1 MKILSVRHAALPAL
15 LLPLIAAAQAAD
27 EQTMVVTAAPTTVS
41 ELDTPAA
48 VSVVNGDEM
57 RQAAP
62 RVNLSESLGAVPGL
76 QVQNRQ
82 NYAQDLQL
90 SIRGFGSRSTYGV
103 RGLRIYVDGIPATMP
118 DGQGQTSN
126 IDIGSVDTI
135 EVLRGPFSALYGNSS
150 GGVINVTSQTGT
162 QPPTVEA
169 SSYYGSFGT
178 WHYGMKATGAVGDG
192 SHAGDVDYTVSTN
205 RFTTHGYR
213 DHSGARKNLA
223 NARLGV
229 RINDVSKLTLL
240 LNSVDIKANDAGGLT
255 ADEWRD
261 NPRQSPRGDQYNTR
275 KNTRQTQ
282 AGLRYER
289 QLSAQ
294 DDLSVM
300 MYAGERETT
309 QFQSIPRAP
318 QLKPSHAG
326 GVIDLTRHYQGIDT
340 RLTHRGELLVPVT
353 LTAGLDYENMSERR
367 KGYENFVMVNGAP
380 QYGEQGALR
389 RNERNLM
396 WNVDPYLQ
404 TQWQLTDKLSLDAG
418 VRYSSVWF
426 DSNDYYITPGNGDDS
441 GDASYHKWLPAG
453 SLKYALTDAW
463 NVYLSAGRGF
473 ETPTINELSYRSDNQ
488 SGLNFGLKPST
499 NDTVEIGS
507 KTRIGNG
514 LFTAA
519 LFQTNTDNEIVV
531 DSSSGGR
538 TSYKNAGKTRRQGVE
553 LGLDQQFGESWRL
566 KAAWTWLDA
575 TYRTNVCDDA
585 SCNGNR
591 IPGIARNMGYAS
603 FGYQPEQGWYA
614 GSDIRYM
621 SDIMAND
628 ENTAKAP
635 SWTVVGLTTGYKWS
649 YGRMDMDL
657 FGRIDNLFD
666 REYVGSVIVNESNGR
681 YYEPAPGRN
690 YGIGMTPAWR
700 FKNRPPPPPM
710 PLAIGGRSAF
720 PGRLFHRQADTRQR
734 PALDTPPPS

>member
-150 GGVINVTSQTGT
+150 GGVINVTSQTGI

-261 NPRQSPRGDQYNTR
+261 NPRQSPHGDQYNTR

-538 TSYKNAGKTRRQGVE
+538 TSYKNAGKTRRQGME

-690 YGIGMTPAWR
+690 YGIGLNLAWR
-700 FKNRPPPPPM
+700 FE
-710 PLAIGGRSAF
+710 
-720 PGRLFHRQADTRQR
+720 
-734 PALDTPPPS
+734 

>member
-1 MKILSVRHAALPAL
+1 MKIIAMRTVALPAL
-15 LLPLIAAAQAAD
+15 LLPLVANVHASTND
-27 EQTMVVTAAPTTVS
+27 EQTMVVTATPTAIS

-48 VSVVNGDEM
+48 VSVVNGDDM

-62 RVNLSESLGAVPGL
+62 RINLSESLGAVPGL

-103 RGLRIYVDGIPATMP
+103 RGLRLYVDGIPATMP

-126 IDIGSVDTI
+126 IDIGSIDSL

-150 GGVINVTSQTGT
+150 GGVINVNTQTGS
-162 QPPTVEA
+162 QPPTIEA

-178 WHYGMKATGAVGDG
+178 WHYGLKATGAVGDG
-192 SHAGDVDYTVSTN
+192 TQAGDVDYTVSTN
-205 RFTTHGYR
+205 RFTTHGSR

-223 NARLGV
+223 NAKLGV

-240 LNSVDIKANDAGGLT
+240 FNSVDIKANDPGGLT
-255 ADEWRD
+255 YDEWRN
-261 NPRQSPRGDQYNTR
+261 NPQQSPRGDQYNTR
-275 KNTRQTQ
+275 KTVKQTQ

-289 QLSAQ
+289 QLSQQ

-309 QFQSIPRAP
+309 QYQSIPVAA
-318 QLKPSHAG
+318 QDNPSNSG

-340 RLTHRGELLVPVT
+340 RWTHRGELLVPVT
-353 LTAGLDYENMSERR
+353 FTTGLNYENMSEQR
-367 KGYENFVMVNGAP
+367 KGYENFVVTNDGV
-380 QYGEQGALR
+380 QLGEKGNLR

-404 TQWQLTDKLSLDAG
+404 TQWQLTDKLTFDAG

-426 DSNDYYITPGNGDDS
+426 DSNDHYVTEDNPDS
-441 GDASYHKWLPAG
+441 SDSTSYHKWLPAG
-453 SLKYALTDAW
+453 SLKYAVTEAW
-463 NVYLSAGRGF
+463 NVYLSAGHGF
-473 ETPTINELSYRSDNQ
+473 ETPTITELSYRSKNIA
-488 SGLNFGLKPST
+488 GLNLGLKPAT

-507 KTRIGNG
+507 KLRVANG
-514 LFTAA
+514 LLTAA
-519 LFQTNTDNEIVV
+519 LFQTDTDNEIVAD
-531 DSSSGGR
+531 DSAGGR

-553 LGLDQQFGESWRL
+553 LGLDQQFGDSWKL

-575 TYRTNVCDDA
+575 TYRTNVCDSSD
-585 SCNGNR
+585 CNGNR

-621 SDIMAND
+621 GDIMAND
-628 ENTAKAP
+628 ANTAKAP

-649 YGRMDMDL
+649 YGKMDMDL
-657 FGRIDNLFD
+657 FGRVDNLFD
-666 REYVGSVIVNESNGR
+666 RTYVGSVIVNESKGR
-681 YYEPAPGRN
+681 YFEPAPGRN
-690 YGIGMTPAWR
+690 FGIGMNLTWR
-700 FKNRPPPPPM
+700 FE
-710 PLAIGGRSAF
+710 
-720 PGRLFHRQADTRQR
+720 
-734 PALDTPPPS
+734 

>member
-538 TSYKNAGKTRRQGVE
+538 TSYKNAGKTRRQGME

-621 SDIMAND
+621 SDIMTND

-690 YGIGMTPAWR
+690 YGIGLNLAWR
-700 FKNRPPPPPM
+700 FE
-710 PLAIGGRSAF
+710 
-720 PGRLFHRQADTRQR
+720 
-734 PALDTPPPS
+734 

>member
-1 MKILSVRHAALPAL
+1 MRHAALPAL

-538 TSYKNAGKTRRQGVE
+538 TSYKNAGKTRRQGME
-553 LGLDQQFGESWRL
+553 LGLDQLFGESWRL

-690 YGIGMTPAWR
+690 YGIGLNLAWR
-700 FKNRPPPPPM
+700 FE
-710 PLAIGGRSAF
+710 
-720 PGRLFHRQADTRQR
+720 
-734 PALDTPPPS
+734 

>member
-150 GGVINVTSQTGT
+150 SGVINVTSQTGT

-538 TSYKNAGKTRRQGVE
+538 TSYKNAGKTRRQGME

-690 YGIGMTPAWR
+690 YGIGLNLAWS
-700 FKNRPPPPPM
+700 FE
-710 PLAIGGRSAF
+710 
-720 PGRLFHRQADTRQR
+720 
-734 PALDTPPPS
+734 

>member
-538 TSYKNAGKTRRQGVE
+538 TSYKNAGKTRRQGME

-681 YYEPAPGRN
+681 YYEPAQGRN
-690 YGIGMTPAWR
+690 YGIGLNLAWR
-700 FKNRPPPPPM
+700 FE
-710 PLAIGGRSAF
+710 
-720 PGRLFHRQADTRQR
+720 
-734 PALDTPPPS
+734 

>member
-538 TSYKNAGKTRRQGVE
+538 TSYKNAGKTRRQGME

-681 YYEPAPGRN
+681 YY
-690 YGIGMTPAWR
+690 
-700 FKNRPPPPPM
+700 
-710 PLAIGGRSAF
+710 
-720 PGRLFHRQADTRQR
+720 
-734 PALDTPPPS
+734 

>member
-169 SSYYGSFGT
+169 GSYYGSFGT

-538 TSYKNAGKTRRQGVE
+538 TSYKNAGKTRRQGME

-690 YGIGMTPAWR
+690 YGIGLNLAWR
-700 FKNRPPPPPM
+700 FE
-710 PLAIGGRSAF
+710 
-720 PGRLFHRQADTRQR
+720 
-734 PALDTPPPS
+734 

>member
-353 LTAGLDYENMSERR
+353 LTAGLDYESMSERR

-538 TSYKNAGKTRRQGVE
+538 TSYKNAGKTRRQGME

-690 YGIGMTPAWR
+690 YGIGLNLAWR
-700 FKNRPPPPPM
+700 FE
-710 PLAIGGRSAF
+710 
-720 PGRLFHRQADTRQR
+720 
-734 PALDTPPPS
+734 

>member
-150 GGVINVTSQTGT
+150 GGVINVTSQTGS

-514 LFTAA
+514 LLTAA
-519 LFQTNTDNEIVV
+519 LFQTDTDNEIVV

-538 TSYKNAGKTRRQGVE
+538 TSYKNAGKTRRQGME

-575 TYRTNVCDDA
+575 TYRTNVCGDA

-657 FGRIDNLFD
+657 FGRVDNLFD

-690 YGIGMTPAWR
+690 YGIGLNLAWR
-700 FKNRPPPPPM
+700 FE
-710 PLAIGGRSAF
+710 
-720 PGRLFHRQADTRQR
+720 
-734 PALDTPPPS
+734 

>member
-1 MKILSVRHAALPAL
+1 MRHVALPAL

-538 TSYKNAGKTRRQGVE
+538 TSYKNAGKTRRQGME

-628 ENTAKAP
+628 ENTTKAP

-690 YGIGMTPAWR
+690 YGIGLNLAWR
-700 FKNRPPPPPM
+700 FE
-710 PLAIGGRSAF
+710 
-720 PGRLFHRQADTRQR
+720 
-734 PALDTPPPS
+734 

>member
-538 TSYKNAGKTRRQGVE
+538 TSYKNAGKTRRQGME

-575 TYRTNVCDDA
+575 TYPTNVCDDA

-690 YGIGMTPAWR
+690 YGIGLNLAWR
-700 FKNRPPPPPM
+700 FE
-710 PLAIGGRSAF
+710 
-720 PGRLFHRQADTRQR
+720 
-734 PALDTPPPS
+734 

>member
-213 DHSGARKNLA
+213 DHSGACKNLA

-538 TSYKNAGKTRRQGVE
+538 TSYKNAGKTRRQGME

-690 YGIGMTPAWR
+690 YGIGLNLAWR
-700 FKNRPPPPPM
+700 FE
-710 PLAIGGRSAF
+710 
-720 PGRLFHRQADTRQR
+720 
-734 PALDTPPPS
+734 

>member
-380 QYGEQGALR
+380 QYGEEGALR

-538 TSYKNAGKTRRQGVE
+538 TSYKNAGKTRRQGME

-690 YGIGMTPAWR
+690 YGIGLNLAWR
-700 FKNRPPPPPM
+700 FE
-710 PLAIGGRSAF
+710 
-720 PGRLFHRQADTRQR
+720 
-734 PALDTPPPS
+734 

>member
-1 MKILSVRHAALPAL
+1 MKILSVRHVALPSL

-162 QPPTVEA
+162 QPPAVEA

-255 ADEWRD
+255 ADEWRN

-538 TSYKNAGKTRRQGVE
+538 TSYKNAGKTRRQGME

-690 YGIGMTPAWR
+690 YGIGLNLAWR
-700 FKNRPPPPPM
+700 FE
-710 PLAIGGRSAF
+710 
-720 PGRLFHRQADTRQR
+720 
-734 PALDTPPPS
+734 

>member
-1 MKILSVRHAALPAL
+1 MKILSVRQAALPAL

-538 TSYKNAGKTRRQGVE
+538 TSYKNAGKTRRQGME

-690 YGIGMTPAWR
+690 YGIGLNLAWR
-700 FKNRPPPPPM
+700 FE
-710 PLAIGGRSAF
+710 
-720 PGRLFHRQADTRQR
+720 
-734 PALDTPPPS
+734 

>member
-178 WHYGMKATGAVGDG
+178 WHYGMKATGTVGDG

-441 GDASYHKWLPAG
+441 GDASYHKWQPAG

-538 TSYKNAGKTRRQGVE
+538 TSYKNAGKTRRQGME

-690 YGIGMTPAWR
+690 YGIGLNLAWR
-700 FKNRPPPPPM
+700 FE
-710 PLAIGGRSAF
+710 
-720 PGRLFHRQADTRQR
+720 
-734 PALDTPPPS
+734 

>member
-1 MKILSVRHAALPAL
+1 MKILSVRHVALPAL

-453 SLKYALTDAW
+453 SLKYALTEAW

-538 TSYKNAGKTRRQGVE
+538 TSYKNAGKTRRQGME

-690 YGIGMTPAWR
+690 YGIGLNLAWR
-700 FKNRPPPPPM
+700 FE
-710 PLAIGGRSAF
+710 
-720 PGRLFHRQADTRQR
+720 
-734 PALDTPPPS
+734 

>member
-135 EVLRGPFSALYGNSS
+135 EVQRGPFSALYGNSS

-178 WHYGMKATGAVGDG
+178 WHYGMKATGTVGDG

-538 TSYKNAGKTRRQGVE
+538 TSYKNAGKTRRQGME

-690 YGIGMTPAWR
+690 YGIGLNLAWR
-700 FKNRPPPPPM
+700 FE
-710 PLAIGGRSAF
+710 
-720 PGRLFHRQADTRQR
+720 
-734 PALDTPPPS
+734 

>member
-261 NPRQSPRGDQYNTR
+261 NPRQSPRGDQYNIR

-538 TSYKNAGKTRRQGVE
+538 TSYKNAGKTRRQGME

-690 YGIGMTPAWR
+690 YGIGLNLAWR
-700 FKNRPPPPPM
+700 FE
-710 PLAIGGRSAF
+710 
-720 PGRLFHRQADTRQR
+720 
-734 PALDTPPPS
+734 

>member
-1 MKILSVRHAALPAL
+1 MRHAALPAL

-426 DSNDYYITPGNGDDS
+426 YSNDYYITPGNGDDS

-538 TSYKNAGKTRRQGVE
+538 TSYKNAGKTRRQGME

-690 YGIGMTPAWR
+690 YGIGLNLAWR
-700 FKNRPPPPPM
+700 FE
-710 PLAIGGRSAF
+710 
-720 PGRLFHRQADTRQR
+720 
-734 PALDTPPPS
+734 

>member
-1 MKILSVRHAALPAL
+1 MRHAALPAL

-538 TSYKNAGKTRRQGVE
+538 TSYKNAGKTRRQGME

-621 SDIMAND
+621 SDIMANE

-690 YGIGMTPAWR
+690 YGIGLNLAWR
-700 FKNRPPPPPM
+700 
-710 PLAIGGRSAF
+710 
-720 PGRLFHRQADTRQR
+720 
-734 PALDTPPPS
+734 

>member
-205 RFTTHGYR
+205 RFTTNGYR

-538 TSYKNAGKTRRQGVE
+538 TSYKNAGKTRRQGME

-690 YGIGMTPAWR
+690 YGIGLNLAWR
-700 FKNRPPPPPM
+700 FE
-710 PLAIGGRSAF
+710 
-720 PGRLFHRQADTRQR
+720 
-734 PALDTPPPS
+734 

>member
-1 MKILSVRHAALPAL
+1 MRHAALPAL
-15 LLPLIAAAQAAD
+15 LLPLIAAAQTAD

-90 SIRGFGSRSTYGV
+90 AIRGFGSRSTYGV

-507 KTRIGNG
+507 KTRLGNG
-514 LFTAA
+514 LLTAA

-538 TSYKNAGKTRRQGVE
+538 TSYKNAGKTRRQGME

-657 FGRIDNLFD
+657 FGRVDNLFD

-690 YGIGMTPAWR
+690 YGIGLNLAWR
-700 FKNRPPPPPM
+700 FE
-710 PLAIGGRSAF
+710 
-720 PGRLFHRQADTRQR
+720 
-734 PALDTPPPS
+734 

>member
-380 QYGEQGALR
+380 QYGEQCALR

-538 TSYKNAGKTRRQGVE
+538 TSYKNAGKTRRQGME

-690 YGIGMTPAWR
+690 YGIGLNLAWR
-700 FKNRPPPPPM
+700 FE
-710 PLAIGGRSAF
+710 
-720 PGRLFHRQADTRQR
+720 
-734 PALDTPPPS
+734 

>member
-1 MKILSVRHAALPAL
+1 MRHVALPAL

-538 TSYKNAGKTRRQGVE
+538 TSYKNAGKTRRQGME

-575 TYRTNVCDDA
+575 T
-585 SCNGNR
+585 
-591 IPGIARNMGYAS
+591 
-603 FGYQPEQGWYA
+603 
-614 GSDIRYM
+614 
-621 SDIMAND
+621 
-628 ENTAKAP
+628 
-635 SWTVVGLTTGYKWS
+635 
-649 YGRMDMDL
+649 
-657 FGRIDNLFD
+657 
-666 REYVGSVIVNESNGR
+666 
-681 YYEPAPGRN
+681 
-690 YGIGMTPAWR
+690 
-700 FKNRPPPPPM
+700 
-710 PLAIGGRSAF
+710 
-720 PGRLFHRQADTRQR
+720 
-734 PALDTPPPS
+734 

>member
-135 EVLRGPFSALYGNSS
+135 EALRGPFSALYGNSS

-538 TSYKNAGKTRRQGVE
+538 TSYKNAGKTRRQGME

-690 YGIGMTPAWR
+690 YGIGLNLAWR
-700 FKNRPPPPPM
+700 FE
-710 PLAIGGRSAF
+710 
-720 PGRLFHRQADTRQR
+720 
-734 PALDTPPPS
+734 

>member
-1 MKILSVRHAALPAL
+1 MRHAALPAL

-261 NPRQSPRGDQYNTR
+261 DPRQSPRGDQFNTR

-538 TSYKNAGKTRRQGVE
+538 TSYKNAGKTRRQGME

-690 YGIGMTPAWR
+690 YGIGLNLAWR
-700 FKNRPPPPPM
+700 FE
-710 PLAIGGRSAF
+710 
-720 PGRLFHRQADTRQR
+720 
-734 PALDTPPPS
+734 

>member
-1 MKILSVRHAALPAL
+1 MKILSVRHVALPAL

-240 LNSVDIKANDAGGLT
+240 LNSVDIKAIDAGGLT
-255 ADEWRD
+255 PDEWRD

-289 QLSAQ
+289 QLSAH

-538 TSYKNAGKTRRQGVE
+538 TSYKNAGKTRRQGME

-690 YGIGMTPAWR
+690 YGIGLNLAWR
-700 FKNRPPPPPM
+700 FE
-710 PLAIGGRSAF
+710 
-720 PGRLFHRQADTRQR
+720 
-734 PALDTPPPS
+734 

>member
-229 RINDVSKLTLL
+229 RITDVSKLTLL

-538 TSYKNAGKTRRQGVE
+538 TSYKNAGKTRRQGME

-585 SCNGNR
+585 SCKGNR

-690 YGIGMTPAWR
+690 YGIGLNLAWR
-700 FKNRPPPPPM
+700 FE
-710 PLAIGGRSAF
+710 
-720 PGRLFHRQADTRQR
+720 
-734 PALDTPPPS
+734 

>member
-453 SLKYALTDAW
+453 SLKYALSDAW

-538 TSYKNAGKTRRQGVE
+538 TSYKNAGKTRRQGME

-628 ENTAKAP
+628 ENSAKAP

-690 YGIGMTPAWR
+690 YGIGMNLAWR
-700 FKNRPPPPPM
+700 FE
-710 PLAIGGRSAF
+710 
-720 PGRLFHRQADTRQR
+720 
-734 PALDTPPPS
+734 

>member
-1 MKILSVRHAALPAL
+1 MKILSVRHVALPAL

-426 DSNDYYITPGNGDDS
+426 DSNYYITPGNGDDS

-538 TSYKNAGKTRRQGVE
+538 TSYKNAGKTRRQGME

-690 YGIGMTPAWR
+690 YGIGLNLAWR
-700 FKNRPPPPPM
+700 FE
-710 PLAIGGRSAF
+710 
-720 PGRLFHRQADTRQR
+720 
-734 PALDTPPPS
+734 

>member
-1 MKILSVRHAALPAL
+1 MKILSVRHVALPAL

-538 TSYKNAGKTRRQGVE
+538 TSYKNAGKTRRQGME

-690 YGIGMTPAWR
+690 YGIGLNIAWR
-700 FKNRPPPPPM
+700 FE
-710 PLAIGGRSAF
+710 
-720 PGRLFHRQADTRQR
+720 
-734 PALDTPPPS
+734 

>member
-255 ADEWRD
+255 ADEWRN

-404 TQWQLTDKLSLDAG
+404 TQLQLTDKLSLDAG

-441 GDASYHKWLPAG
+441 GNASYHKWLPAG

-538 TSYKNAGKTRRQGVE
+538 TSYKNAGKTRRQGME

-628 ENTAKAP
+628 ENTAKAL

-690 YGIGMTPAWR
+690 YGIGLNLAWR
-700 FKNRPPPPPM
+700 FE
-710 PLAIGGRSAF
+710 
-720 PGRLFHRQADTRQR
+720 
-734 PALDTPPPS
+734 